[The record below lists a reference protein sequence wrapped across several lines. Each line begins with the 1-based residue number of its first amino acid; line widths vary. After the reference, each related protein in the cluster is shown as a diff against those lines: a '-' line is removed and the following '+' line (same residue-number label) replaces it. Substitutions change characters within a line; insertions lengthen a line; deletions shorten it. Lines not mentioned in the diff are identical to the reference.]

1 MGQDGWRAC
10 WLNPLVSDD
19 PASAHEGDEPVQV
32 RTGPGGIAFL
42 PPRDPPIGQRYRISL
57 GKIRDELDRY
67 LPAARR
73 EAADRLQALVKNGAP
88 EPRIVAARIELAY
101 LRHAKGPTYQS
112 HLLTHLGHREVD
124 AVISPQQTHLE
135 RVREIG
141 AALATRINSQQP
153 ANVLRAVRALERPI
167 QAPGQSPAHEHLAET
182 FLKNSA
188 DQNKADPGLAGAQA
202 VVDKAQTASQAR
214 GDGPR
219 RVEAATDAARTAVAA
234 NIRAGKPFDDGISFP
249 ASSTP
254 KAPDQGRSR

>member
-1 MGQDGWRAC
+1 M
-10 WLNPLVSDD
+10 VSDHHTPD
-19 PASAHEGDEPVQV
+19 PGDEPAHA

-42 PPRDPPIGQRYRISL
+42 PPRDPPAGQRYRISL
-57 GKIRDELDRY
+57 GKVRDELDRY

-73 EAADRLQALVKNGAP
+73 EAADRLQALVKNGAL
-88 EPRIVAARIELAY
+88 EPHIVAARTELAY

-124 AVISPQQTHLE
+124 AVITPQQTPLE

-141 AALATRINSQQP
+141 AALGTRINSQQP
-153 ANVLRAVRALERPI
+153 ANILRAVRSLERPI
-167 QAPGQSPAHEHLAET
+167 LAPGQSRAHEHLVET
-182 FLKNSA
+182 FLENSA
-188 DQNKADPGLAGAQA
+188 DQNKADPRLAGAQA

-219 RVEAATDAARTAVAA
+219 LVEAATDAARTAVAA

-249 ASSTP
+249 ASPTP
-254 KAPDQGRSR
+254 KAPDRGRSR